1 MKASILRKIDLLRDL
16 VTDDRWDEVVGSA
29 LDYLLSYEQAK
40 LGGELDITRQHLDG
54 FEKKYGM
61 NGREF
66 LRKYESGSLE
76 DKKEF
81 LEWFV
86 LLSLEVS
93 LEKKLQRVDA
103 VAGDSAVK
111 NA

>member
-1 MKASILRKIDLLRDL
+1 MKASILRKIDLLRDI
-16 VTDDRWDEVVGSA
+16 VVDDRWDEVVGAA

-40 LGGELDITRQHLDG
+40 LGGELDITRQHLEG

-61 NGREF
+61 DAREF

-76 DKKEF
+76 DRKDF

-93 LEKKLQRVDA
+93 LDKKLRHVDA
-103 VAGDSAVK
+103 VVGDAAVK
-111 NA
+111 NV